1 MNKSEPNYRLDQEL
15 AINNIELTAWLKER
29 LGVQDRNIAYA
40 YAKNRCKVFEIGVS
54 ELLLADP
61 EQSSLDEL
69 VEFARSKRLKR
80 IKLSPAEL
88 DQSTSPNPSWKLLT
102 TNIGEVRKW
111 HKEREKSFK
120 QGRGKAISKK
130 TSALVWHDAGGR
142 CMYRGCAE
150 NLGRTPLSTK
160 AAGIAYLAH
169 IIASDPDGPR
179 GCAESNDLSD
189 EPENIM
195 LMCDAHH
202 RLVDRIDE
210 AGHSSK
216 LLEAMRYEHTQQI
229 NFLLNSLKFPQAQ
242 IITLFSDLAQI
253 STFLSERMMKDALL
267 SCGLSPMTNI
277 EHAIRRTQRDDR
289 SRPGFWEN
297 FLYEHENDIRDFIRQ
312 TSNQP
317 SQNTKL
323 TPDVLAIFP
332 LHLVPVLFL
341 AGRILGEARSI
352 EVFQYDRNRKTCIW
366 EEASKLK
373 SEKSIFIE
381 GVPDE
386 SCDEVVL
393 SLELTAKIDEKD
405 LPDNIYSGIF
415 EKDMPWI
422 RISHELPSNDSI
434 KSKEDLDQFTSIARQ
449 AIRLIHDQLR
459 VKKVHLIG
467 VSPASV
473 LLRFGQLLQAGHHP
487 SYQLYDRPDWEH
499 KFTPAFSIDGTHI
512 KANSS
517 NKEEPFSISLR

>member
-1 MNKSEPNYRLDQEL
+1 MNKSEPHYRLDQES
-15 AINNIELTAWLKER
+15 AISNIELTVWLKER
-29 LGVQDRNIAYA
+29 LGVPDRNIAYA
-40 YAKNRCKVFEIGVS
+40 YAKNRCKVFEIGES
-54 ELLLADP
+54 ELLLVDP

-80 IKLSPAEL
+80 IELSPTEL
-88 DQSTSPNPSWKLLT
+88 DGSTSPNPSWKLIP

-120 QGRGKAISKK
+120 QGRGKAISDK

-150 NLGRTPLSTK
+150 NLAHTPLTTK
-160 AAGIAYLAH
+160 AARIAYLAH

-179 GCAESNDLSD
+179 GCAQSHDLSD

-202 RLVDRIDE
+202 RLIDRIDE
-210 AGHSSK
+210 AGHSSE
-216 LLEAMRYEHTQQI
+216 LLQTMRYEHTQQV
-229 NFLLNSLKFPQAQ
+229 NFLLNSLKYPQAQ

-253 STFLSERMMKDALL
+253 STFLPERMMKDALL
-267 SCGLSPMTNI
+267 SRGLSPVTNI
-277 EHAIRRTQRDDR
+277 VHAIRRTQRDDR
-289 SRPGFWEN
+289 SRQGFWDN

-332 LHLVPVLFL
+332 LHLVPVLFM
-341 AGRILGEARSI
+341 AGRIIGEARSV

-366 EEASKLK
+366 EEASEPK
-373 SEKSIFIE
+373 SQNNIFIK
-381 GVPDE
+381 GAPCG
-386 SCDEVVL
+386 SHDEVVL
-393 SLELTAKIDEKD
+393 SLELTAEIDELA
-405 LPDNIYSGIF
+405 LPDDIFSGVV
-415 EKDMPWI
+415 KDNMPWI
-422 RISHELPSNDSI
+422 RICHESPNNGCI
-434 KSKEDLDQFTSIARQ
+434 KAKEDLDQFTTVARQ
-449 AIRLIHDQLR
+449 AICLIQDQLR
-459 VKKVHLIG
+459 AKKIHLIG
-467 VSPASV
+467 VSPASA

-487 SYQLYDRPDWEH
+487 TYTLYDRPDGAH
-499 KFTPAFSIDGTHI
+499 KFIPAFSIDGTCI

-517 NKEEPFSISLR
+517 NIEESFSISLR